1 MANKFRFRPDGTES
15 SSIYK
20 GAWAIDLTPNDI
32 GGGPSIGT
40 GLYNGAHV
48 PEGGYA
54 IYTPGEVYVALNDLE
69 LTEYITGLG
78 GDGTNRATALTWASV
93 QENVAVATTNMTE
106 IVTDGLLL
114 NFSPGNN
121 MSFVDN
127 QPTSNLNPYVLVT
140 SGTDG
145 SGQGSVGKRLNLAAN
160 HVRIFDVNS
169 NTRQSHLISGLSA
182 GTYTASIEF
191 KKLSG
196 TPTFR
201 FQIQGYVNSS
211 YNRTIKFTDT
221 AEIGIEDKGGWQTAS
236 WTFDLTGSENAVR
249 IWYQDGADYTTYTHS
264 FELRNPQLE
273 SGSVATPYHIATRN
287 QTTDIH
293 DLGAHNAHGS
303 LVNGVSLHSDGYLEL
318 DGVDDKITIPNTND
332 IFSIGTAPFSLNLWV
347 KQGVATTYPH
357 LFTIRDQQHFTLKAI
372 RGDAT
377 DGYQLYVYQGGAIM
391 FENSY
396 LDPDNWQ
403 MITLTRDGGLHKL
416 YINGVLSDEVQST
429 AKNIE
434 PNEAYLGH
442 GWGGEY
448 TEQKRGDVQ
457 LYNRVLDPSEIL
469 QNYHEGDVETNGL
482 VVNLDAKN
490 LVSYPRE
497 GSVWKDLTQNR
508 HSVLLRNEAPYNKE
522 GYISFDGIDQYA
534 DFSSV
539 HRFNTGEGIGSNY
552 TFEVWFK
559 MRTLPTANY
568 GPNGHIWGGQNGNDL
583 VLYLNPVDANG
594 ISKGNMVY
602 DDARYTE
609 SHMTTGGFRAN
620 EWNQWVIVGDGV
632 NHTLTHYINGEL
644 DRLDSPV
651 QSSQREKTW
660 DSERFAHDT
669 RWGTFSELDLA
680 IARQYNLKLSAEQVK
695 KNFRAHR
702 NRFGI

>member
-1 MANKFRFRPDGTES
+1 MANKFKHTPDGTEKP
-15 SSIYK
+15 SIYK
-20 GAWAIDLTPNDI
+20 GDWAIELTPNDI
-32 GGGPSIGT
+32 GGGLSTNT

-54 IYTPGEVYVALNDLE
+54 IYTPGKVYVALNDLE
-69 LTEYITGLG
+69 LTGYITGLG
-78 GDGTNRATALTWASV
+78 GDGTNRATALTWAST
-93 QENVAVATTNMTE
+93 QNNVVVATSNMTE

-114 NFSPGNN
+114 KFSPGNN

-140 SGTDG
+140 SSIDG
-145 SGQGSVGKRLNLAAN
+145 SGQGSVGTRLNLAAN

-201 FQIQGYVNSS
+201 FQIQGYVNAS

-249 IWYQDGADYTTYTHS
+249 LWYQDGADYATYTHS

-273 SGSVATPYHIATRN
+273 SGSIAAPYHIATRN
-287 QTTDIH
+287 QTVAIH

-303 LVNGVSLHSDGYLEL
+303 LVNGVSLHSNGYLEL
-318 DGVDDKITIPNTND
+318 DGVDDKITIPNTNG

-347 KQGVATTYPH
+347 KQGTTPTYSH
-357 LFTIRDQQHFTLKAI
+357 LFTIGDQYNFTLKAI
-372 RGDAT
+372 RPDAT
-377 DGYQLYVYQGGAIM
+377 SGHKLYVFQGVSII
-391 FENSY
+391 FHNSY

-403 MITLTRDGGLHKL
+403 MITLTRDGDLHKL
-416 YINGVLSDEVQST
+416 YINGVLSDEVQYP

-434 PNEAYLGH
+434 GNEAYLGH
-442 GWGGEY
+442 GWSGEY

-469 QNYHEGDVETNGL
+469 QNYYQGDIVTSGL
-482 VVNLDAKN
+482 IKALDFSNPVCYEKN
-490 LVSYPRE
+490 DTSGL
-497 GSVWKDLTQNR
+497 DLTN
-508 HSVLLRNEAPYNKE
+508 
-522 GYISFDGIDQYA
+522 
-534 DFSSV
+534 
-539 HRFNTGEGIGSNY
+539 
-552 TFEVWFK
+552 
-559 MRTLPTANY
+559 
-568 GPNGHIWGGQNGNDL
+568 
-583 VLYLNPVDANG
+583 
-594 ISKGNMVY
+594 
-602 DDARYTE
+602 
-609 SHMTTGGFRAN
+609 TGGFDLLNSPTPINTHGGGISFGEDNEFLVLDDLTATNYVTVECWYTRHGDSSSEDIIFNKESCWELKDDGGVLQWALYATNKSWFWQSTGATINVGETAHLALSYDGNQVKFHKNGVLVQTYAYPSGGLLANTSSCYPKLNSRNCTRLSVQAAGNHDFYQFRIYDRA
-620 EWNQWVIVGDGV
+620 
-632 NHTLTHYINGEL
+632 L
-644 DRLDSPV
+644 LDSEV
-651 QSSQREKTW
+651 LQ
-660 DSERFAHDT
+660 
-669 RWGTFSELDLA
+669 
-680 IARQYNLKLSAEQVK
+680 
-695 KNFRAHR
+695 NFRAHR

>member
-1 MANKFRFRPDGTES
+1 MANKFRFRPDGTEG

-140 SGTDG
+140 SGIEG

-182 GTYTASIEF
+182 GTYTTSIEF

-287 QTTDIH
+287 QTVDIH

-372 RGDAT
+372 RGNAT
-377 DGYQLYVYQGGAIM
+377 GGYKLYVYQGGAIM

-457 LYNRVLDPSEIL
+457 LYNRVLDPNEIL
-469 QNYHEGDVETNGL
+469 QNYYQGDIVTSGLIRALDFSNPVCYEKNDNTGLDLTGTTGFDLFNSPTPINTYGGGISFMETNEFL
-482 VVNLDAKN
+482 ALNDVTATDY
-490 LVSYPRE
+490 VSVE
-497 GSVWKDLTQNR
+497 VWYTRTSAGVGEDI
-508 HSVLLRNEAPYNKE
+508 VFNKE
-522 GYISFDGIDQYA
+522 NCWEIRDDGGNINWAVKANNQ
-534 DFSSV
+534 
-539 HRFNTGEGIGSNY
+539 G
-552 TFEVWFK
+552 WFWYDS
-559 MRTLPTANY
+559 TANIAVGETIHFVLTY
-568 GPNGHIWGGQNGNDL
+568 DGNYVKSYKNGDL
-583 VLYLNPVDANG
+583 VQTYTYPSGGVLTSQTSCYPKLNSRSCTRTDVHNP
-594 ISKGNMVY
+594 GNHDFYQFRIY
-602 DDARYTE
+602 D
-609 SHMTTGGFRAN
+609 RA
-620 EWNQWVIVGDGV
+620 
-632 NHTLTHYINGEL
+632 LL
-644 DRLDSPV
+644 DPEVL
-651 QSSQREKTW
+651 Q
-660 DSERFAHDT
+660 
-669 RWGTFSELDLA
+669 
-680 IARQYNLKLSAEQVK
+680 
-695 KNFRAHR
+695 NFRAHR